1 MRIVDYKPDVS
12 FCCRTVDSFVDDS
25 QKQSYKYIVE
35 RVSNGL
41 YVDVGDNSYLDVY
54 LSELNIQ
61 LRRSLIVKDVA
72 LIRKITKILDF
83 IINHY
88 QNTHNSTVQECYPS
102 CIFALDA
109 LGENIK
115 DTIKEWLNFLSRNEC
130 YANYNDVIVALY
142 ATFCDISVNT
152 YVDAKYFS
160 VFAAADISK
169 YLTNFGNDHVDDIKA
184 IMSDLLNRDY
194 QISNEN
200 YINKMYKFEEGEISV
215 VDHDGV
221 VGSDHVF
228 DLCMNTEARKT
239 EYDEGI
245 YNIKVK
251 VPVYTPRIRDLYV
264 KNITRESEL
273 ILRHETGVGHRWVS
287 ESILFKQIQLA
298 FKDCVVERHASPN
311 FLRRQH
317 YDVYLPELKI
327 ALEYQG
333 DQHFRPIPL
342 FGGEAGF
349 IETQKRDKR
358 KRRLSEDNGVY
369 QIDVLPG
376 YDIVK
381 VFKKILQCNK
391 MHGYDLDI
399 LVRNVQAFTKTTDD
413 NLELRKSAVTRVNL
427 EHKVNIEDDNNL
439 EIIIARLVRKASK
452 TKIGQRKL
460 TTESILRYQ
469 GLCSKY
475 MKTGEHEK
483 ELKVRIM
490 MYARGVESCSFDKY
504 WREKELIK
512 IIGIKNFTID

>member
-1 MRIVDYKPDVS
+1 MLVA
-12 FCCRTVDSFVDDS
+12 
-25 QKQSYKYIVE
+25 Q
-35 RVSNGL
+35 GL
-41 YVDVGDNSYLDVY
+41 AAQAFPLEGGP
-54 LSELNIQ
+54 
-61 LRRSLIVKDVA
+61 A
-72 LIRKITKILDF
+72 LL
-83 IINHY
+83 H
-88 QNTHNSTVQECYPS
+88 
-102 CIFALDA
+102 
-109 LGENIK
+109 
-115 DTIKEWLNFLSRNEC
+115 
-130 YANYNDVIVALY
+130 
-142 ATFCDISVNT
+142 
-152 YVDAKYFS
+152 
-160 VFAAADISK
+160 
-169 YLTNFGNDHVDDIKA
+169 
-184 IMSDLLNRDY
+184 
-194 QISNEN
+194 
-200 YINKMYKFEEGEISV
+200 
-215 VDHDGV
+215 
-221 VGSDHVF
+221 
-228 DLCMNTEARKT
+228 
-239 EYDEGI
+239 
-245 YNIKVK
+245 
-251 VPVYTPRIRDLYV
+251 
-264 KNITRESEL
+264 
-273 ILRHETGVGHRWVS
+273 
-287 ESILFKQIQLA
+287 
-298 FKDCVVERHASPN
+298 
-311 FLRRQH
+311 
-317 YDVYLPELKI
+317 LP
-327 ALEYQG
+327 QP

-413 NLELRKSAVTRVNL
+413 NLELRKSALARVNL

-439 EIIIARLVRKASK
+439 EIIIARLVQKASK

-490 MYARGVESCSFDKY
+490 MCARGVESCSFDKY